1 MAEKD
6 KIPIEPVTAAAPRIA
21 TQLRLQALAPKRRR
35 RFTAADE
42 LRAFVFLLMVLLMIV
57 LSVVLHADD
66 PVAAILRLVAPL
78 LPQ

>member
-6 KIPIEPVTAAAPRIA
+6 KIPIEPVTVTTPRIA

-42 LRAFVFLLMVLLMIV
+42 VRAFVFLLMVLLMIV
-57 LSVVLHADD
+57 ISAVSRTDE
-66 PVAAILRLVAPL
+66 PIAALFKLFGPF
-78 LPQ
+78 LP